1 MDDWKPSYLGEPRPV
16 PPKQHPHP
24 DRANDPARSVTRA
37 AHSARGG
44 APGLIT
50 QQANEMRARQPDYG
64 EGLSVST
71 GKLAALRRPGER
83 GMNLG
88 MFM

>member
-1 MDDWKPSYLGEPRPV
+1 
-16 PPKQHPHP
+16 
-24 DRANDPARSVTRA
+24 
-37 AHSARGG
+37 
-44 APGLIT
+44 
-50 QQANEMRARQPDYG
+50 MRARQPDYG